1 MKSARWICGVLAL
14 GVALTACDQTPGN
27 DTENKRLT
35 QDSLALVALFN
46 ATNGPNWTDNTNWL
60 TASVDSWFGVTIEG
74 DRVTALNLGNNQ
86 LEGPIPPELGNL
98 SLLEFLDLDLNG
110 LSGAIPQELGN
121 LARLEFLTLYGNGL
135 SGLIP
140 TELANLSELESLY
153 LGENQFSGPIP
164 PSLGD
169 LDSLLALILV
179 DNQLSGPI
187 PPELGNLDALAFLG
201 SQGQ

>member
-46 ATNGPNWTDNTNWL
+46 ATHGPNWTDNTNWL

-86 LEGPIPPELGNL
+86 LDGPIPPELGNL
-98 SLLEFLDLDLNG
+98 TRLKVLQLGFNELTGAVPPQLGQLTGLERLLLHDNP
-110 LSGAIPQELGN
+110 LSGSLPLRLTSLTN
-121 LARLEFLTLYGNGL
+121 LMFFNFEHTDLCEPSDSTFQRWLQRIDNVTSTGVTCAAPSR
-135 SGLIP
+135 
-140 TELANLSELESLY
+140 SLD
-153 LGENQFSGPIP
+153 Q
-164 PSLGD
+164 
-169 LDSLLALILV
+169 
-179 DNQLSGPI
+179 
-187 PPELGNLDALAFLG
+187 
-201 SQGQ
+201 